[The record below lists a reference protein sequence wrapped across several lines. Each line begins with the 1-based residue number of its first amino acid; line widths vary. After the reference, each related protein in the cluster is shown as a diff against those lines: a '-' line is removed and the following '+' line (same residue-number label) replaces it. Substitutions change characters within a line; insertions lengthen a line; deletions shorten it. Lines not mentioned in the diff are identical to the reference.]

1 MNKKLTILFSV
12 FISLYTASNLL
23 GIKIV
28 NFWGINTSVGI
39 FIAPLLFL
47 ITDAIEEVYG
57 KDVVFNLITA
67 AIISLVIVF
76 GFLSLAI
83 WMEPAERF
91 TYNDEYTT
99 IFSFSLRM
107 IFASITAFF
116 ISQLNDMFIFSY
128 LKRKTNGRFLWLRNN
143 VSTILSQILDTFI
156 FMYLFLY
163 KMTPK
168 FDALFVLQLSL
179 PYLSLKILFALCDTP
194 LVYGLVSWLK
204 EDKENAE

>member
-1 MNKKLTILFSV
+1 MSRKLTILFSV

-28 NFWGINTSVGI
+28 TIWGVSTSVSI
-39 FIAPLLFL
+39 FIAPFLFL

-57 KDVVFNLITA
+57 KKIVFNLITA
-67 AIISLVIVF
+67 AIFSLVLVF
-76 GFLSLAI
+76 GFLALSI
-83 WMEPAERF
+83 WMDPAARF
-91 TYNDEYTT
+91 TYNQEYTT
-99 IFSFSLRM
+99 IFGFSLRM

-128 LKRKTNGRFLWLRNN
+128 LKKKTNGKFLWLRNN
-143 VSTILSQILDTFI
+143 VSTIISQTVDTFI

-168 FDALFVLQLSL
+168 FDALFVFQLAL
-179 PYLSLKILFALCDTP
+179 PYLTLKILFALCDTP
-194 LVYGLVSWLK
+194 LVYGLVKWLEK
-204 EDKENAE
+204 DGTK